1 MASFG
6 KENSFFYV
14 KRGDMKARKMYIKG
28 GIILRLEEMYRNKYE
43 QVQLQ
48 SDTKVMKAHER

>member
-14 KRGDMKARKMYIKG
+14 KKGDMKAIKMYIKG
-28 GIILRLEEMYRNKYE
+28 GIILRLEEMYRTNMNNFSFDK
-43 QVQLQ
+43 
-48 SDTKVMKAHER
+48 KVTPK